1 MWDWL
6 NVVVTN
12 GIFKD
17 ITVGHAI
24 IRLLAFHFIFGIFTM
39 TIDSCIKEKGGKV
52 ASICSDMLVCILTIE
67 FVTVMLTLNFV
78 IFMP

>member
-6 NVVVTN
+6 GIVVTN
-12 GIFKD
+12 GIFEGL
-17 ITVGHAI
+17 TVGHAI

-39 TIDSCIKEKGGKV
+39 AVDNCIKEKGGKV
-52 ASICSDMLVCILTIE
+52 ASICSDMLVCVLTIE
-67 FVTVMLTLNFV
+67 FVAVMLTLHFV